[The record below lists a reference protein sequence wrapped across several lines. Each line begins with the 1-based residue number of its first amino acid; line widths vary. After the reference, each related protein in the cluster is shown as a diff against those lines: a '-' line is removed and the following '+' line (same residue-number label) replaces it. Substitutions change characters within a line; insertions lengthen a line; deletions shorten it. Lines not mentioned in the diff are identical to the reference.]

1 MPLYNNHDYVNI
13 MRPLPDNYKC
23 DIYGIP
29 FIKKQDID
37 IVNINN
43 GKWLI
48 NPHNLK
54 KDDKKANVKIVHS
67 FLFDKDLN
75 RYYNNIW
82 TYLDNIASYYASC
95 SFDFSMHEGMRE
107 AQIIDAVF
115 KNRWSGAYLQS
126 LGRRVI
132 ATVGWVDEDTYDIC
146 FAGLE
151 DGAVF
156 IISTL
161 GVCNDDCKDGFLRGF
176 FEMRKRFPHSP
187 IICVGQKLKE
197 MPDDVCYIKY
207 NESFGRNCKFSEFWQ
222 PRLFNWDMSISQEVI

>member
-1 MPLYNNHDYVNI
+1 MPLYNNHDYVSI

-29 FIKKQDID
+29 FIKKQNID
-37 IVNINN
+37 ITNLNN

-54 KDDKKANVKIVHS
+54 KDDKKASIKIVHS

-95 SFDFSMHEGMRE
+95 SFDFSMHKGMKE

-151 DGAVF
+151 NGAVF

-161 GVCNDDCKDGFLRGF
+161 GVCNDDCKDDFLKGF
-176 FEMRKRFPHSP
+176 FELRRRFPNSP
-187 IICVGQKLKE
+187 VICVGQKLKE
-197 MPDDVCYIKY
+197 MPDNVCYIKY
-207 NESFGRNCKFSEFWQ
+207 VESFGKTNKFSSFWQ
-222 PRLFNWDMSISQEVI
+222 PMFLNWDMSISKEVI

>member
-1 MPLYNNHDYVNI
+1 MPLYNNQDYVKI
-13 MRPLPDNYKC
+13 MRPLAENQKY
-23 DIYGIP
+23 DIYDIP
-29 FIKKQDID
+29 FIKKQNID
-37 IVNINN
+37 IKDLNN

-54 KDDKKANVKIVHS
+54 KDDKKANRKIVHS

-75 RYYNNIW
+75 RYYDNIW

-95 SFDFSMHEGMRE
+95 SFDFSMHKGMKK

-126 LGRRVI
+126 LGRFVI
-132 ATVGWVDEDTYDIC
+132 PTVGWVDEETYDIC
-146 FAGLE
+146 FSGLE
-151 DGAVF
+151 DGSVF

-161 GVCNDDCKDGFLRGF
+161 GVCNDDCKDDFLKGF
-176 FEMRKRFPHSP
+176 FEMKKRFPHAT
-187 IICVGQKLKE
+187 IICVGQRLKE

-207 NESFGRNCKFSEFWQ
+207 VESFGSYNKNNDTWQ
-222 PRLFNWDMSISQEVI
+222 PKLFNWDMSISKGVL

>member
-13 MRPLPDNYKC
+13 MRPLPDNYCC
-23 DIYGIP
+23 DIHGIP

-37 IVNINN
+37 ISNLNN

-54 KDDKKANVKIVHS
+54 KEDKKAGAKIVHS
-67 FLFDKDLN
+67 FLYDKDLN
-75 RYYNNIW
+75 RFYNNIW
-82 TYLDNIASYYASC
+82 TYLDTIASYYASC
-95 SFDFSMHEGMRE
+95 SFDFSMHKGMKE
-107 AQIIDAVF
+107 AQIINAVF

-132 ATVGWVDEDTYDIC
+132 PTVGWVDEKTYDIC

-151 DGAVF
+151 DSGVF

-161 GVCNDDCKDGFLRGF
+161 GVCNDDCKKEFLKGF
-176 FEMRKRFPHSP
+176 FEMKRRFPNST
-187 IICVGQKLKE
+187 IICVGQKIKE
-197 MPDDVCYIKY
+197 MPNDVCYIKY
-207 NESFGRNCKFSEFWQ
+207 SESFGRNSKNNDYWQ
-222 PRLFNWDMSISQEVI
+222 PKLFNWDMSISKEVI

>member
-1 MPLYNNHDYVNI
+1 MPLYNNHDYVKI
-13 MRPLPDNYKC
+13 MRPLPVSQKY

-29 FIKKQDID
+29 VIKKQDID
-37 IVNINN
+37 IVNLNN

-54 KDDKKANVKIVHS
+54 KDDKKASLKIVYS

-82 TYLDNIASYYASC
+82 TYLDNIANYYASC
-95 SFDFSMHEGMRE
+95 SFDFSMHSGMKM

-115 KNRWSGAYLQS
+115 KNQWSGAYLQS
-126 LGRRVI
+126 LGRLVI
-132 ATVGWVDEDTYDIC
+132 PTVGWVDEETYDIC

-151 DGAVF
+151 DDSVF

-161 GVCNDDCKDGFLRGF
+161 GVCNNECKDDFLNGF
-176 FEMRKRFPHSP
+176 FEMRKRFPNSK
-187 IICVGQKLKE
+187 IICVGQRLSE
-197 MPDDVCYIKY
+197 MPDDICYIKY
-207 NESFGRNCKFSEFWQ
+207 IESFGKNNKLNDIWQ
-222 PRLFNWDMSISQEVI
+222 PKLFNWDMSISQEVL